1 MKPQQENLDPVS
13 EVNPLVPP
21 LIGLL
26 ANIDTLFPE
35 WSIDNQSWHD
45 IPDGEE
51 NVKYPTEL
59 RAASLQSIRAL
70 LNLEFISDSKTK
82 KDYGK
87 KIKENFADLS
97 TELLKDE
104 DGRILPRVTFSDD
117 DNLNVYY
124 LPFKFRRTF
133 SREQSERK
141 AYQDNLKARMV
152 TASTG
157 ISQELKAKKVDLQS
171 HYDTSISL
179 RDVYTEQPL
188 GCEID
193 PSMCA
198 AFRIVSEFA
207 PKCDLSSNKPTNRL
221 LWNLIYPQLATGRP
235 VYNISGKYA
244 VKLFLGGKWRKVLV
258 TDIVPVN
265 SGGTALA
272 SSSEPFELWP
282 TILAK
287 AVYSVYTAC
296 G

>member
-1 MKPQQENLDPVS
+1 M
-13 EVNPLVPP
+13 PP

-26 ANIDTLFPE
+26 ANVDNLFPE
-35 WSIDNQSWHD
+35 WSMDNQSWHD

-59 RAASLQSIRAL
+59 KAASLQSLRAL

-87 KIKENFADLS
+87 KITENFTEMS

-104 DGRILPRVTFSDD
+104 DGRILPRVTFADD

-124 LPFKFRRTF
+124 LPFKFRRTL
-133 SREQSERK
+133 SREQFERK
-141 AYQDNLKARMV
+141 AFQDNLKARMV
-152 TASTG
+152 TANAG
-157 ISQELKAKKVDLQS
+157 ISQELKSKNSDLQL

-207 PKCDLSSNKPTNRL
+207 QKHDLSSNKPTNRL
-221 LWNLIYPQLATGRP
+221 LWNLIYPQLTNGRP
-235 VYNISGKYA
+235 VYNTSGKYA
-244 VKLFLGGKWRKVLV
+244 VKLFLGGKWRKVLI
-258 TDIVPVN
+258 TDIIPVN
-265 SGGTALA
+265 SGGAALA
-272 SSSEPFELWP
+272 SSSESLELWP
-282 TILAK
+282 LILAK